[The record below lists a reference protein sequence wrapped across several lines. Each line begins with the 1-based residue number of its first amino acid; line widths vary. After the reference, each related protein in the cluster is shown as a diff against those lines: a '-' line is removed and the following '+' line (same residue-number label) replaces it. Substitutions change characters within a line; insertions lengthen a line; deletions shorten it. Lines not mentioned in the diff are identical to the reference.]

1 MLTTDEV
8 KKIALLSR
16 IELRD
21 GEVEKFQKELSM
33 ILDYVDE
40 LKKVDTEGLEIVAS
54 VTGLENVMRPDVPVI
69 PDNRD
74 DIMAGAPEIKDG
86 YYKVKSIL

>member
-1 MLTTDEV
+1 MLTVEEV

-16 IELRD
+16 IQLSD
-21 GEVEKFQKELSM
+21 DEVEKFQKELSM
-33 ILDYVDE
+33 ILDYVEE

-54 VTGLENVMRPDVPVI
+54 VTGLKNVMRPDVAVVPN
-69 PDNRD
+69 NRD
-74 DIMAGAPEIKDG
+74 EIMAGAPEIKDG

>member
-1 MLTTDEV
+1 MLTKEEV
-8 KKIALLSR
+8 KKIAMLSR

-21 GEVEKFQKELSM
+21 GEVEKFQKDLSA

-54 VTGLENVMRPDVPVI
+54 VTGLENVSREDVPVVAE
-69 PDNRD
+69 NRD
-74 DIMAGAPEIKDG
+74 DIMGQAPEIKDG
-86 YYKVKSIL
+86 YYKVKAIL